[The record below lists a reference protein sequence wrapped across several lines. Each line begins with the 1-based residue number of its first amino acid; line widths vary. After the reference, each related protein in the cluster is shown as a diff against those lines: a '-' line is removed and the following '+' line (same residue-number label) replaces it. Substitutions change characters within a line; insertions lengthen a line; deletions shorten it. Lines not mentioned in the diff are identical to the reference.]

1 MKGVKG
7 CNEFVDRNFIYVHSG
22 KNTIFTG
29 QTVQKSY
36 FNYFKKNFMEFFF
49 QNI

>member
-7 CNEFVDRNFIYVHSG
+7 CNEFLDRNFIYVHSG

-29 QTVQKSY
+29 QTVQKSH